1 MALTAGEV
9 NDRLFSQ
16 KENHMPKGRSPNY
29 PSLPLADAIEK
40 VRLIYSGIHTHAAP
54 KDVIAES
61 LGYTSLSGRP
71 LSYIGTLRR
80 YDLLKTAGSGNL
92 QVTDNAIAILE
103 LPPGSPE
110 RKKAMSDAAFSPSLF
125 TELRAEFPDKLP
137 NDSTLRHYL
146 VKKGFMSK
154 AADEIIHVVRANLEL
169 LEEEASEYNPA
180 MSSTEPQHSVAAAE
194 RKRILDRALVSKT
207 AADLAVL
214 GVPVPDDGKELRF
227 NISRDSEAQV
237 IFRGPVT
244 QEAID
249 KLAKLLELQKDTFPT
264 EAELQVAEKQ
274 EGGE

>member
-1 MALTAGEV
+1 
-9 NDRLFSQ
+9 
-16 KENHMPKGRSPNY
+16 MPKGRSPNY

-54 KDVIAES
+54 KEVIAES
-61 LGYTSLSGRP
+61 LGYASLSGRP
-71 LSYIGTLRR
+71 LSYMGTLRR
-80 YDLLKTAGSGNL
+80 YGLVKTAGTGNL
-92 QVTDNAIAILE
+92 QVTDTAIAILE

-110 RKKAMSDAAFSPSLF
+110 RKKAISEAAFTPSLF
-125 TELRAEFPDKLP
+125 TELRSEFPEKLP

-169 LEEEASEYNPA
+169 VEEESGGYNPP
-180 MSSTEPQHSVAAAE
+180 MPSNEPQHSLAAAE
-194 RKRILDRALVSKT
+194 RKRIFERAFASKT

-214 GVPVPDDGKELRF
+214 GVPIPDDGKELRF

-264 EAELQVAEKQ
+264 EAELQETEKQ